1 LIVDAPQNAGS
12 YDSQL
17 TISTM
22 AWPRQHPAA
31 PWLLRLI
38 LSNSAAERIEVS
50 ANQSQQDGRNRIG
63 MQVLN

>member
-1 LIVDAPQNAGS
+1 
-12 YDSQL
+12 
-17 TISTM
+17 M
-22 AWPRQHPAA
+22 AWPRQLPAA

-38 LSNSAAERIEVS
+38 LSNSAAERIEDS